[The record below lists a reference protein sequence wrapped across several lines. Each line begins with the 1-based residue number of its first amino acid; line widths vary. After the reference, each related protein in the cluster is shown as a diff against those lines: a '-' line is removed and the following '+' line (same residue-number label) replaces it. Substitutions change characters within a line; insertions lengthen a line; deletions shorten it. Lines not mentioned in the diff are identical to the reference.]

1 MILRSFYARIS
12 ILFLVLILLLGGASL
27 ITAFNASRHLFDEV
41 EQLLNREY
49 AASIAQEL
57 HPMVKDGFSK
67 DNIKDAIHYM
77 MVLNP
82 MVEIYLL
89 DQEGKII
96 SYFTHPD
103 EKLIRYQIEVTSLLS
118 FIDSDGLDIVQG
130 CDPRTENSKKPF
142 SAARLQM
149 GDETGF
155 VYVILRGQSYD
166 RSLAMVG
173 NNYYIRS
180 GLNTFLAALAL
191 TILTGLILFS
201 ILTRRLKQLSNG
213 VRAFQTGDLYYRI
226 KIAGKDE
233 LSDLGRTFN
242 EMADAIQKGMDEL
255 KDAEKERTDLIA
267 NISHDL
273 RSPLTSI
280 RGHLETILLKDKILT
295 DEEKRNFLEITIKNV
310 SGFQKLVEELF
321 DLARLESRAIRL
333 QKEDFCLAELI
344 QDVVL
349 KVKPQADS
357 KKLDIQFIPDE
368 NLAPISADIALIERV
383 ITNVLEN
390 ALAHTPEEGHVSLS
404 LIPSGKSQELRIADT
419 GSGIPPEDLP
429 YIFKRFY
436 RADKSRSR
444 MQSGTGLGLA
454 IAKEIVGL
462 HGGDIAAENRE
473 PGGALFRITLP
484 ERV

>member
-12 ILFLVLILLLGGASL
+12 ILFLVLILLLGSASL

-41 EQLLNREY
+41 EQILNREY
-49 AASIAQEL
+49 ASSIALEL
-57 HPMVKDGFSK
+57 DPMVKEGFSK
-67 DNIKDAIHYM
+67 ENIQDAIHYM

-89 DQEGKII
+89 DGEGRIL

-103 EKLIRYQIEVTSLLS
+103 EKIIRHQIEVAPLQR
-118 FIDSDGLDIVQG
+118 FIDSGGWEVVQG
-130 CDPRTENSKKPF
+130 ADPRTENAKKPF
-142 SAARLQM
+142 SAAKLQM
-149 GDETGF
+149 GEDTGY
-155 VYVILRGQSYD
+155 VYVILRGESYD
-166 RSLAMVG
+166 RSLETVG

-180 GLNTFLAALAL
+180 GLNTFLTALGL

-201 ILTRRLKQLSNG
+201 LLTRRLKQLSNG
-213 VRAFQTGDLYYRI
+213 VRAFQTGKLDYRI
-226 KIAGKDE
+226 TITGKDE

-242 EMADAIQKGMDEL
+242 EMAETIQKGMDEL
-255 KDAEKERTDLIA
+255 KHARKERTDLIA

-333 QKEDFCLAELI
+333 QKEDFPLAELV

-349 KVKPQADS
+349 KVKPQADF
-357 KKLDIQFIPDE
+357 KNVNIKFIPGE
-368 NLAPISADIALIERV
+368 SLSPVSADIALIERV
-383 ITNVLEN
+383 LTNILEN
-390 ALAHTPEEGHVSLS
+390 ALAHTPEEGHISINLNTD
-404 LIPSGKSQELRIADT
+404 GNYQELKIADT
-419 GSGIPPEDLP
+419 GPGIPPEDLP
-429 YIFKRFY
+429 FIFERFY

-444 MQSGTGLGLA
+444 MESGTGLGLA

-462 HGGDIAAENRE
+462 HGGGLKAENRKE
-473 PGGALFRITLP
+473 GGALFRITLP